1 MNDNPMYMEYVDDAD
16 SPEPARRRGWRILG
30 WVCIGL
36 SAVMV
41 AGSLTM
47 YGVYRKMFGNI
58 AHEDTNALVGPNR
71 PKKLNNA
78 MNILM
83 LGSDSRAGA
92 NASYGRSMKNEPPR
106 SDTIILLHLSP
117 GGGQA
122 FGVSFPRDLMV
133 PIPPCKK
140 PNGSTTPGVSK
151 AQINSA
157 YTFAG
162 PSCTV
167 KTIEGLTNL
176 RIDHFMEVNFVGFKS
191 ITNAIGGV
199 PVCLP
204 KSVNDPK
211 SKLNLSKGRH
221 LIKGDQALAYVRV
234 RHGLGDGS
242 DLGRIKRQ
250 QKFMGALANKAMSAG
265 VLSNPNSLLKLINAG
280 TKSLKTDSELTAS
293 TMMKIGQ
300 GMQGMT
306 SGKLRFIT
314 VPWGPD
320 PADINRVVLSQPSA
334 DNFFN
339 SLRND
344 RDVPEEKKKPAGGGG
359 APKIPASQVKVRVY
373 NASGVAG
380 QAGRVAEAL
389 RQQGFQVEVGGN
401 RTPTS
406 STTKVQYGPGA
417 DQQAKTLA
425 AAVPGASAPPA
436 PATRGA
442 LSGMVDLVI
451 GTDWTSTSLKNG
463 KSGGPIPKQQGEIK
477 ADDNICDD
485 N

>member
-16 SPEPARRRGWRILG
+16 SPEPTRRRGWRILG

-71 PKKLNNA
+71 PKKLNSA

-92 NASYGRSMKNEPPR
+92 NAAYGRSMKNDPPR

-117 GGGQA
+117 GGGGA

-133 PIPPCKK
+133 PIPSCKK
-140 PNGSTTPGVSK
+140 PDGSGTTPAQPK
-151 AQINSA
+151 AMINSA
-157 YTFAG
+157 FTLAG

-167 KTIEGLTNL
+167 KTIESLTNL

-191 ITNAIGGV
+191 ITDAVGGV
-199 PVCLP
+199 PICLP
-204 KSVNDPK
+204 KDVNDPK
-211 SKLNLSKGRH
+211 SKLH
-221 LIKGDQALAYVRV
+221 LTRGKHVIKGDEALSYVRV

-242 DLGRIKRQ
+242 DLSRIKRQ

-265 VLSNPNSLLKLINAG
+265 VLSNPDKLLKLINAG
-280 TKSLKTDSELTAS
+280 TKSLRTDSELTAT
-293 TMMKIGQ
+293 TMLKIGT

-314 VPWGPD
+314 VPWGAD
-320 PADINRVVLSQPSA
+320 PADRNRVVLNQAAADAFFSA
-334 DNFFN
+334 
-339 SLRND
+339 LRND
-344 RDVPEEKKKPAGGGG
+344 RSVPDEKKKPAGGGAA
-359 APKIPASQVKVRVY
+359 APKIPASQVKVRVF
-373 NASGVAG
+373 NASGIAG
-380 QAGRVAEAL
+380 QAGRVGAAL
-389 RQQGFQVEVGGN
+389 RSQGFQVEVAGN
-401 RTPTS
+401 HATT
-406 STTKVQYGPGA
+406 TTKVQFGPGA

-425 AAVPGASAPPA
+425 ALVPDAPA
-436 PATRGA
+436 PSAAAPGRAGT
-442 LSGMVDLVI
+442 VDLII
-451 GTDWTSTSLKNG
+451 GTDWTNLKTG
-463 KSGGPIPKQQGEIK
+463 KSGGAIPKQQGEIK
-477 ADDNICDD
+477 ADDNICDG

>member
-30 WVCIGL
+30 WVSIGL

-41 AGSLTM
+41 AGSLTT
-47 YGVYRKMFGNI
+47 YGIYRQAFGNI

-92 NASYGRSMKNEPPR
+92 NAAYGRSMKDEAPR

-133 PIPPCKK
+133 SIPSCKK
-140 PNGSTTPGVSK
+140 TNGATTPPQGK

-157 YTFAG
+157 YTLAG

-167 KTIEGLTNL
+167 KTIESITNL

-204 KSVNDPK
+204 KAVDDPK
-211 SKLNLSKGRH
+211 SKLHLSKGKH
-221 LIKGDQALAYVRV
+221 VIKGDQALAYVRV

-265 VLSNPNSLLKLINAG
+265 VLSNPSSLLKLISAG
-280 TKSLKTDSELTAS
+280 TKSLKTDSELSPS
-293 TMMKIGQ
+293 TMMKIGS

-314 VPWGPD
+314 APWGPD
-320 PADINRVVLSQPSA
+320 PADPNRVVLSQPGA

-339 SLRND
+339 ALRND
-344 RDVPEEKKKPAGGGG
+344 RSVPEEKKPAAGA

-373 NASGVAG
+373 NASGAAG
-380 QAGRVAEAL
+380 QAGRVAELL

-401 RTPTS
+401 YS
-406 STTKVQYGPGA
+406 SISSKTKIQYGAGA

-425 AAVPGASAPPA
+425 AKVPGAASPA
-436 PATRGA
+436 PATSGG

-451 GTDWTSTSLKNG
+451 GTDWTSTSLKGG

-477 ADDNICDD
+477 ADDNLCDG

>member
-71 PKKLNNA
+71 PKKLNSA

-92 NASYGRSMKNEPPR
+92 NAEYGRSMKNEPPR

-117 GGGQA
+117 GGSGA

-133 PIPPCKK
+133 PIPSCKK
-140 PNGSTTPGVSK
+140 PSGATTPAQSK

-157 YTFAG
+157 YTLAG

-167 KTIEGLTNL
+167 KTIESLTNL

-204 KSVNDPK
+204 KRVDDPK
-211 SKLNLSKGRH
+211 SKLHLSAGKH
-221 LIKGDQALAYVRV
+221 TIKGDQALAYVRV

-250 QKFMGALANKAMSAG
+250 QKFMGALANKALSAG
-265 VLSNPNSLLKLINAG
+265 VLSNPDKLLKLINAG
-280 TKSLKTDSELTAS
+280 TKSLKTDTDLTAS
-293 TMMKIGQ
+293 TMMKIGT

-320 PADINRVVLSQPSA
+320 PADPNRVVLSQPSA

-339 SLRND
+339 AMRND
-344 RDVPEEKKKPAGGGG
+344 RTVPAEKKPAAGGG

-373 NASGVAG
+373 NASGIAG
-380 QAGRVAEAL
+380 QAGRVAGAL
-389 RQQGFQVEVGGN
+389 REQGFQVEVGGN
-401 RTPTS
+401 RTPIS
-406 STTKVQYGPGA
+406 STTRIQYGPGA

-425 AAVPGASAPPA
+425 ALMPNAPA
-436 PATRGA
+436 PSPATTGA

-451 GTDWTSTSLKNG
+451 GTNWTSTSLKTG

-477 ADDNICDD
+477 ADDNICDG

>member
-16 SPEPARRRGWRILG
+16 SPEPTRRRGWRILG

-41 AGSLTM
+41 AGSLTT
-47 YGVYRKMFGNI
+47 YGIYRKMFGNI

-92 NASYGRSMKNEPPR
+92 NAAYGRSMKNEPPR

-117 GGGQA
+117 GGGGA

-133 PIPPCKK
+133 PIPSCKK
-140 PNGSTTPGVSK
+140 ASGGTTPAEGK

-157 YTFAG
+157 YTLAG

-191 ITNAIGGV
+191 ITDAIGGV
-199 PVCLP
+199 PICLP
-204 KSVNDPK
+204 KDVNDPK
-211 SKLNLSKGRH
+211 SKLHLSKGKH
-221 LIKGDQALAYVRV
+221 TIKGDEALSYVRV

-265 VLSNPNSLLKLINAG
+265 VLSNPDKLLKLINAG
-280 TKSLKTDSELTAS
+280 TKSLKTDSELTGP

-320 PADINRVVLSQPSA
+320 PADPNRVVLSQPGS

-339 SLRND
+339 ALRND
-344 RDVPEEKKKPAGGGG
+344 RAVPDEKKKPAGGGA

-373 NASGVAG
+373 NAGGIAG
-380 QAGRVAEAL
+380 QASRVAEAL
-389 RQQGFQVEVGGN
+389 RGQGFQVELGGN
-401 RTPTS
+401 KTPTS
-406 STTKVQYGPGA
+406 SSTKVQYGPGA
-417 DQQAKTLA
+417 DAQAKTLA
-425 AAVPGASAPPA
+425 AALAPNTATPA
-436 PATRGA
+436 PAASGG
-442 LSGMVDLVI
+442 LSGTVDLVI
-451 GTDWTSTSLKNG
+451 GTDWQNL
-463 KSGGPIPKQQGEIK
+463 KSGKGGAPIPKQQGEIK
-477 ADDNICDD
+477 ADDNICDG

>member
-16 SPEPARRRGWRILG
+16 PPGSAPRRGWRILG
-30 WVCIGL
+30 WVCVAL

-47 YGVYRKMFGNI
+47 YGFYREAFGNI
-58 AHEDTNALVGPNR
+58 AHEDTNNLVGPNR

-78 MNILM
+78 MNILL

-92 NASYGRSMKNEPPR
+92 NAEYGRSMKNEPPR

-133 PIPPCKK
+133 PIPSCKK
-140 PNGSTTPGVSK
+140 PDGSGSTPAQAK

-157 YTFAG
+157 YTLAG
-162 PSCTV
+162 PSCTL
-167 KTIEGLTNL
+167 KTIEGITNL

-191 ITNAIGGV
+191 ITDAIGGV
-199 PVCLP
+199 PICLP
-204 KSVNDPK
+204 KDVDDPK
-211 SKLNLSKGRH
+211 SKLHLTKGKH
-221 LIKGDQALAYVRV
+221 VIKGEQALAYVRV

-265 VLSNPNSLLKLINAG
+265 VLSNPGKLMGLINAG
-280 TKSLKTDSELTAS
+280 TKSLKTDSELTGP
-293 TMMKIGQ
+293 TMLKIGQ

-320 PADINRVVLSQPSA
+320 PADHNRVVLSEPNA
-334 DNFFN
+334 DTFFN
-339 SLRND
+339 ALRND
-344 RDVPEEKKKPAGGGG
+344 RSVPDEKKPAGGGG
-359 APKIPASQVKVRVY
+359 TAAPKIPASQVRVRVY
-373 NASGVAG
+373 NASGTSG
-380 QAGRVAEAL
+380 QANRVAAAL
-389 RQQGFQVEVGGN
+389 REQGFQVEVGGN
-401 RTPTS
+401 KPIS
-406 STTKVQYGPGA
+406 STTKIQYGPGA
-417 DQQAKTLA
+417 DQQAKVLA
-425 AAVPGASAPPA
+425 AQVPDASAPSA
-436 PATRGA
+436 AS
-442 LSGMVDLVI
+442 SGQSGLVDLVI
-451 GTDWTSTSLKNG
+451 GTNWTNLKNA

-477 ADDNICDD
+477 ADDNICDG